1 MSTAGTAIDE
11 LIQVMDRLLG
21 PQGCPWDREQT
32 HESLIRYLIEES
44 YEVIEAINDSD
55 MQKLKEELGDLLL
68 QVVFHAALAQREGHF
83 DFSDVAR
90 SVNHKMVLRHP
101 HVFGE
106 AKKLQTG
113 DEVMEVWDDFKRREG
128 QQYLLE
134 GIPKILPA
142 LMRAEKI
149 QEKAARVGFDWP
161 NVNGALD
168 KVREEI
174 EELGRAENEAQIQE
188 EWGDIFFAL
197 VNVARL
203 KNIEPEQALQ
213 ACNDKF
219 TRRFNYIED
228 NIKQAGQD
236 FSDLNLEEMDVLW
249 NESKTK
255 GL

>member
-1 MSTAGTAIDE
+1 MSTAIDE
-11 LIQVMDRLLG
+11 LIEVMDRLLG

-44 YEVIEAINDSD
+44 YEVIEAINEND
-55 MQKLKEELGDLLL
+55 MEKLQEELGDLLL

-90 SVNHKMVLRHP
+90 SVSRKMVLRHP

-106 AKKLQTG
+106 AKQLHTG
-113 DEVMEVWDDFKRREG
+113 DEVMQVWDGFKRREG

-168 KVREEI
+168 KVQEEI
-174 EELGRAENEAQIQE
+174 EELGRAENEVEVLE

-228 NIKQAGQD
+228 KIKQAGQD
-236 FSDLNLEEMDVLW
+236 FNDFDLEEMDVLW

>member
-1 MSTAGTAIDE
+1 MSAAIDE

-44 YEVIEAINDSD
+44 YEVIEAINENN
-55 MQKLKEELGDLLL
+55 MEKLCEELGDLLL

-83 DFSDVAR
+83 DFSDVAQGVSR
-90 SVNHKMVLRHP
+90 KMVLRHP
-101 HVFGE
+101 HVFGQ
-106 AKKLQTG
+106 AKQLQTG
-113 DEVMEVWDDFKRREG
+113 DEVMEVWDGFKRREG
-128 QQYLLE
+128 QQYLLG

-161 NVNGALD
+161 NVNGALE
-168 KVREEI
+168 KVQEEI
-174 EELGRAENEAQIQE
+174 EELGRAENEAEVLE

-228 NIKQAGQD
+228 KIKQAGND
-236 FSDLNLEEMDVLW
+236 FTDLNLEEMDVLW